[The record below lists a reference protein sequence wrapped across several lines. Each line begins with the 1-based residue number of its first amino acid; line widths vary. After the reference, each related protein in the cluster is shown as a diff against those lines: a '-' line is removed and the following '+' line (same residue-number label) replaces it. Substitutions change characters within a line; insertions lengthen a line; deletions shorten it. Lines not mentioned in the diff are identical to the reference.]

1 MRDHRPAT
9 AATPAATPAAAPRA
23 ARLRLLAVM
32 LAVYALATAAYVLL
46 PEGMAANAS
55 LLGTPMP
62 DIPLWQLAVANLF
75 LVLVL
80 YGLLGLAGDAMARG
94 AGLPGTLA
102 ARVSARALWLGPLVV
117 GVAAGV
123 GLVVLDRLA
132 ARLSP
137 TFSGFPHP
145 PFPSSLLASLTA
157 GIGEEIAFRL
167 FVLSLWAWLLTTLLR
182 WLRRPDLR
190 RAALWTA
197 NVLAALAFAA
207 GHLASVMMLAGVG
220 TPLALPAVELVEL
233 VLLNGGLG
241 LLAGRAFLRYGLL
254 AASGIHF
261 WADIVWHVFFPLLQ
275 GAR

>member
-1 MRDHRPAT
+1 VRDHAPAT
-9 AATPAATPAAAPRA
+9 AAAPAAAPRA
-23 ARLRLLAVM
+23 VRLRLLAIL

-55 LLGTPMP
+55 LMGMPMP
-62 DIPLWQLAVANLF
+62 DIPLWQLAVANLL
-75 LVLVL
+75 LVVVL
-80 YGLLGLAGDAMARG
+80 YGLLGLAGDALARG

-102 ARVSARALWLGPLVV
+102 ARAPARGLWWGPLVV
-117 GVAAGV
+117 GAAAGV
-123 GLVVLDRLA
+123 GLVLLDRLA
-132 ARLSP
+132 AGLSP

-145 PFPSSLLASLTA
+145 AFPSSLLASLTA

-167 FVLSLWAWLLTTLLR
+167 FVLSLWAWLLTALLR
-182 WLRRPDLR
+182 WLKRPDLR
-190 RAALWTA
+190 PAALWAA
-197 NVLAALAFAA
+197 NAMAALAFAA
-207 GHLASVMMLAGVG
+207 GHLGSAMMLAGVS

-261 WADIVWHVFFPLLQ
+261 WADIVWHVLFPLLA